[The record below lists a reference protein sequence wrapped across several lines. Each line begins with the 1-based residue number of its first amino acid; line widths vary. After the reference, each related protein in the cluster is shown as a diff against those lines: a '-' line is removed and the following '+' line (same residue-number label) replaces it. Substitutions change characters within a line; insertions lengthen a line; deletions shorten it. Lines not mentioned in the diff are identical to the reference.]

1 MNTKNDP
8 SAATHHATAEGS
20 GVQTTPSYPF
30 RVGNT
35 TEEIDMLVLA
45 RKLNEAIHIGTS
57 VVRILEIRGNI
68 VRVGIEA
75 DREIDILRGELV
87 EEPEPELQ
95 EV

>member
-1 MNTKNDP
+1 
-8 SAATHHATAEGS
+8 
-20 GVQTTPSYPF
+20 
-30 RVGNT
+30 
-35 TEEIDMLVLA
+35 MLVLA

-87 EEPEPELQ
+87 EQPADVGELV
-95 EV
+95 EA

>member
-1 MNTKNDP
+1 
-8 SAATHHATAEGS
+8 
-20 GVQTTPSYPF
+20 
-30 RVGNT
+30 
-35 TEEIDMLVLA
+35 MLVLA

-87 EEPEPELQ
+87 EHPADVGELV
-95 EV
+95 EA